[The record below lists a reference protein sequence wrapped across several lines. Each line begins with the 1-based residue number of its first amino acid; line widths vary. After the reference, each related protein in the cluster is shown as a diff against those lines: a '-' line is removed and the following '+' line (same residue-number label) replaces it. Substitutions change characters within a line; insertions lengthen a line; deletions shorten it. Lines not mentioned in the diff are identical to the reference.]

1 MILEKLSEI
10 TYKIQKFPDSET
22 LVVQVDYLKPYQ
34 GVRCGNWLANETDLV
49 PGSDESLSLS
59 ETWAEAGGA
68 IPCKYNSP
76 SSSYQPNVLSLEEK

>member
-22 LVVQVDYLKPYQ
+22 LVVHVDHLKPYQ

-59 ETWAEAGGA
+59 ETGAEAGGA

-76 SSSYQPNVLSLEEK
+76 SSSCQPNVLSLEEK